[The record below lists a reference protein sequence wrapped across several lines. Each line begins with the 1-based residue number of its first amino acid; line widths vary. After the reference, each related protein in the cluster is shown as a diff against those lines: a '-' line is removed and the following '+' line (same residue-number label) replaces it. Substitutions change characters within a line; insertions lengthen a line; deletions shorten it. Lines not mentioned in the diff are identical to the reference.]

1 MTAKDWCKACRAL
14 AERHEAVSD
23 PSSDALKDMLG
34 ELYDT
39 MLAAPWAIRA
49 SYASIDEAR
58 LAAASASHLAR
69 VEHGSLAWA
78 NRAIGADRSLMAL
91 AIQIRTVDAL
101 LEKMNDQVNRRPSL
115 SVREWR
121 TTDRRHY
128 VVPSRRVR
136 DLGSSAGDAL
146 SYGRRGTLHHRVIP
160 TVIDGMSV
168 RIVPVGL
175 LEPDGREADV
185 HFGAALFPDLA
196 LKTVPTP
203 KGFRASS
210 ESRPD
215 LSAAI
220 LEQVKALSSA
230 HAIVWPE
237 LTIDDGALEAVSA
250 ALASR
255 AMDDGG
261 ALNAVVAGSWHRPR
275 RDGRIGNVAPLLDG
289 TGERI
294 GEYSKIVRFQHGKL
308 GAEDIANGN
317 ELVVLVCDR
326 FLAAVAI
333 CKDFCD
339 LGESPP
345 WGLLDV
351 DVVLVPSMGNGSTM
365 AGHLANA
372 GRNRIHG
379 DQRALIVQ
387 QGLPVKE
394 EDPKGFAVMGDRTL
408 SSDPSS
414 YRCDVGWRLG
424 SI

>member
-14 AERHEAVSD
+14 AEKHETVSN
-23 PSSDALKDMLG
+23 PSPDALKDMLAD
-34 ELYDT
+34 LYAT
-39 MLAAPWAIRA
+39 MLAAPWGTRA
-49 SYASIDEAR
+49 SYAAIDESR
-58 LAAASASHLAR
+58 LATASVSHLAR
-69 VEHGSLAWA
+69 VEQSTFAWA

-101 LEKMNDQVNRRPSL
+101 LEKTNDQLNRRPSA

-128 VVPSRRVR
+128 VIPSRRAR
-136 DLGSSAGDAL
+136 DLGNSAGDAL

-160 TVIDGMSV
+160 TLIDGMSV

-175 LEPDGREADV
+175 LESDGREVDV

-196 LKTVPTP
+196 LKTAPTP
-203 KGFRASS
+203 KGFRASG
-210 ESRPD
+210 EGRPD
-215 LSAAI
+215 LSEAI
-220 LEQVKALSSA
+220 HEQVSALSSA

-237 LTIDDGALEAVSA
+237 LTIDDDALEAVSA
-250 ALASR
+250 TLASI
-255 AMDDGG
+255 AMDGGG

-275 RDGRIGNVAPLLDG
+275 WDGRIGNVAPLLDG

-294 GEYSKIVRFQHGKL
+294 GEYSKIVRFQHKEMGT
-308 GAEDIANGN
+308 EDIADGN
-317 ELVVLVCDR
+317 ELVVMVCDR

-333 CKDFCD
+333 CKDYCD
-339 LGESPP
+339 LGEVPP

-387 QGLPVKE
+387 QGLPVKA

-408 SSDPSS
+408 SSDPST
-414 YRCDVGWRLG
+414 YRCDVRWRLG